1 MYNYVMDNIIK
12 TIHNPWG
19 RSSAGKLK
27 YLLQLVL
34 LTLSIFGCS
43 SKKPAQDPDEVKS
56 VIIETDRAFSKMSER
71 KGLRTAYLDYIDSN
85 GVLLRPNNF
94 PIIGGEAVNFIS
106 QSNDTAFIMTWEPK
120 SSTVSSSGDLGYT
133 YGIYSYKP
141 KDQDTVFLGSYVTI
155 WKKQADG
162 KWKFVLQTGNDG
174 IE

>member
-1 MYNYVMDNIIK
+1 MYKSVINSISERFFKMIEVSAVAGIK
-12 TIHNPWG
+12 VF
-19 RSSAGKLK
+19 L
-27 YLLQLVL
+27 L
-34 LTLSIFGCS
+34 LTLVVLSTFGCS
-43 SKKPAQDPDEVKS
+43 RKKPPPDPDEIKS

-94 PIIGGEAVNFIS
+94 PIVGGEAVNYIS

-120 SSTVSSSGDLGYT
+120 SSTVSLSGDLGYT

-155 WKKQADG
+155 WKKQPDG
-162 KWKFVLQTGNDG
+162 KWKFVLQTGSDG